1 MLDFI
6 ERLRAKPEHIR
17 HRYAYGTAAGISG
30 IVAVVWLFA
39 VVASGSLVLGAQP
52 AAPVVAETENG
63 QTVVQASSAQ
73 IGGAMTQTKT
83 AFSQLLG
90 AAGAAFSGGTT
101 TPAITIEDAAT
112 TTPAPVTTGPTAG
125 SGGDQTA
132 IPF

>member
-30 IVAVVWLFA
+30 VVAVVWLFTL
-39 VVASGSLVLGAQP
+39 VASGSLILGAQP
-52 AAPVVAETENG
+52 AAPVVAETVNG
-63 QTVVQASSAQ
+63 QTVVQASTAQ
-73 IGGAMTQTKT
+73 IGGAVTQTKT

-90 AAGAAFSGGTT
+90 AAGAAFTGGTT
-101 TPAITIEDAAT
+101 TPAITVEDAAT
-112 TTPAPVTTGPTAG
+112 TTPVPATSGPTAG
-125 SGGDQTA
+125 SGGNQST